1 MCCVPHPPPRNWC
14 PLVCSLPSCASA
26 ARICSMLCSLLLL
39 PSSSWLSTP
48 ALSAVEGL
56 VFPRDVPVFSSPLWL
71 SGRLYLLLSETS
83 WVQQLNSW
91 KTFPEKSTKE
101 SPDSYNSCPTPL
113 YSESL
118 ICFPRTCFPC
128 LETRANT
135 SQVTEPRLMSLALPS
150 LSELGSGISVYF
162 GALSDSLFLRDLYLC
177 HPCA

>member
-1 MCCVPHPPPRNWC
+1 MCCVQHPPPRKWC
-14 PLVCSLPSCASA
+14 PLVCCLSSCASA
-26 ARICSMLCSLLLL
+26 ASASMLRSLLLP

-56 VFPRDVPVFSSPLWL
+56 VFPRVVPVFSSPLWL
-71 SGRLYLLLSETS
+71 SGWLSLLLSETS
-83 WVQQLNSW
+83 WVQQLNSGRLSQ
-91 KTFPEKSTKE
+91 KSQLRKVPIVTTLVQL
-101 SPDSYNSCPTPL
+101 TPL

-118 ICFPRTCFPC
+118 IRFPRTCFPC

-135 SQVTEPRLMSLALPS
+135 SQVTEPRLTSLALPS
-150 LSELGSGISVYF
+150 LSELCSGISVYF